1 MQLNGFDNF
10 ILKFPKTST
19 NTFVEE
25 ETKKHN
31 VWAIVLPIVSYAF
44 WPVGL
49 IMALVW
55 YNKNKQDDYA
65 KFVAN
70 QCMWLVITGAIAT
83 VTSIIG
89 IGALVGLWNAW
100 LTVIAV
106 YGNITGKYFALPLV
120 GEKKLIKY

>member
-1 MQLNGFDNF
+1 MQLNGFDNV

-25 ETKKHN
+25 ETKKHF
-31 VWAIVLPIVSYAF
+31 VWSIVLPAVSCAF
-44 WPVGL
+44 PLVGL
-49 IMALVW
+49 IMVLIW
-55 YNKNKQDDYA
+55 KNKNKDEDYA
-65 KFVAN
+65 KFLSN
-70 QCMWLVITGAIAT
+70 QALWIAITGLIGR

-89 IGALVGLWNAW
+89 IGFIFGLWNAW
-100 LTVIAV
+100 LTVIAI